1 MIKREYTVTRDDGVK
16 LYRTF
21 SDLDMMIRKD
31 GTDEL
36 YEEAVDIESSSDS
49 YTETDIPIED
59 GEELALSDT
68 LAMLGELGVDT
79 DDQ

>member
-36 YEEAVDIESSSDS
+36 YEEAVDIERSSDS